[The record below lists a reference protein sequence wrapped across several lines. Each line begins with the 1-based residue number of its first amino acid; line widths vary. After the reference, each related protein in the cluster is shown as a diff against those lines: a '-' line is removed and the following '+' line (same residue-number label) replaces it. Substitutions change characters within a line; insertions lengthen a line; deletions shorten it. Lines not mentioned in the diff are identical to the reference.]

1 MNKENKIII
10 KTATIEFILIHVVYC
25 ICKLFLFDCEL
36 LNLFI
41 NIAIGLS
48 LIVSVIITFYH
59 FKKKDKLFFVIEPIF
74 LFLLLFIYV
83 FINAPGI
90 NYFTN
95 KCDSG
100 WFSGINYAAFIV
112 YFIGG
117 RIILWIIGIVS
128 HIIYSDNKS
137 QSYN

>member
-41 NIAIGLS
+41 YIAIGLS
-48 LIVSVIITFYH
+48 LIVSVIITFFH
-59 FKKKDKLFFVIEPIF
+59 FKKKDKIFFVIEPIF
-74 LFLLLFIYV
+74 LFLLVFIYV

-90 NYFTN
+90 GYFIN
-95 KCDSG
+95 KCDS
-100 WFSGINYAAFIV
+100 
-112 YFIGG
+112 
-117 RIILWIIGIVS
+117 
-128 HIIYSDNKS
+128 
-137 QSYN
+137 